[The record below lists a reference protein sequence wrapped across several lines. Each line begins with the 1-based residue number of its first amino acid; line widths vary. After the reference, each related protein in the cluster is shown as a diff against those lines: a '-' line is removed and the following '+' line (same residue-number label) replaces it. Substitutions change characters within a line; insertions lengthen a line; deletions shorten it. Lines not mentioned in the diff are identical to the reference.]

1 MTGRRDAL
9 AAAAEMALAVEQVC
23 TARPAEL
30 VGTVGK
36 FAVAGGGATNVI
48 PGLVEF
54 TVDLRS
60 GSDGARKAALEEL
73 EARFRAIAASRK
85 VELDWNV
92 FFELYSAPCNKAL
105 QESLA
110 KSIAAHGI
118 EVLRLPS
125 GAGHDAMELARVAP
139 MAMLFVRCGN
149 GGISHNPLETMTAE
163 DADIA
168 TSVLLHF
175 LENLRP

>member
-1 MTGRRDAL
+1 
-9 AAAAEMALAVEQVC
+9 MALVVERIC
-23 TARPAEL
+23 ASRPGEL

-48 PGLVEF
+48 PGCVDF

-60 GSDGARKAALEEL
+60 GSDGARTAALPEL
-73 EARFRAIAASRK
+73 ERAFREIAAHRK
-85 VELDWNV
+85 VGLDWDP
-92 FFELYSAPCNKAL
+92 FFELFSAPCNRA
-105 QESLA
+105 QQDALA
-110 KSIAAHGI
+110 KSIEAHGI

-125 GAGHDAMELARVAP
+125 GAGHDAMELARIAP

-149 GGISHNPLETMTAE
+149 GGISHNPLEIMTAE
-163 DADIA
+163 DAETA

-175 LENLRP
+175 LENLKP